1 MAMQWLTPDEYIESL
16 KQAGFNRVETISQI
30 AIISLDA
37 WRDLGQYW
45 LFIEGALPGAPLAYA
60 AAALEKSVY
69 QAGSELSLTEVPRTW
84 MQIVATKA

>member
-1 MAMQWLTPDEYIESL
+1 
-16 KQAGFNRVETISQI
+16 
-30 AIISLDA
+30 LDA